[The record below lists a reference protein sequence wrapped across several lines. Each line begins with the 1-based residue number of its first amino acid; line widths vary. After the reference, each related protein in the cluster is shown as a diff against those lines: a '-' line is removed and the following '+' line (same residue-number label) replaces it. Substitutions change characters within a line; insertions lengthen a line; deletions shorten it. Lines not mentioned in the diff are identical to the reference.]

1 MLHMHE
7 LARVAM
13 ADREREFRDRTPH
26 AAGVPSGPRHPVA
39 PEPGTALSPLPGSP
53 DAALLA
59 VRRVA
64 FSR

>member
-13 ADREREFRDRTPH
+13 ADRERELRERSPL

-39 PEPGTALSPLPGSP
+39 PEPGTARIAPPTTES
-53 DAALLA
+53 AAFT
-59 VRRVA
+59 VRRAA